1 MTWKKTHK
9 RLAAI
14 LFAAS
19 LLLSVVAP
27 SFASTA
33 GPYIKIL
40 KGGKLSAE
48 KLGPVVKLVCSRGD
62 AEDLGYVFAQTVA
75 KDGYAGPVRMVA
87 LEGMAD
93 AAANR
98 GITPDGDLASI
109 GTLIRPMEMPAD
121 VAAQMLAVR
130 LAGLWQVEAAGA
142 DLAELATAEETS
154 KSLRGAALTALTEID
169 ADAAR
174 AAIDK
179 LTADSNPAALRS
191 LGIAALAKID
201 TETAAKQAAVLF
213 QAAGSRDNSA
223 ALLQALL
230 DQQGGAEQLAA
241 ALGET
246 TLSADAAKVVLRSM
260 YGLGRTDP
268 ALMSLL
274 SKAAGF
280 SEEPAPLTPELLKA
294 YSADVISM
302 GDAVRGE
309 QIFRRAELSC
319 TKCHALN
326 GAGGQVG
333 PDLIGLG
340 GSSPN
345 DYLVEAVLVPEKAV
359 KEEYQVV
366 TLLTDEGQILTGI
379 AKERDDQRIL
389 LKDANGVMRTVPVD
403 SIEDEKKGGS
413 LMPKGLANF
422 LTRQEFLDLV
432 KFLSDL
438 GRPGGKYER
447 NTIPVVRRWRVLKP
461 EAGPLTQSVPSG
473 DEVRQHLLHG
483 DSSAWEPVYSVC
495 SGELPLEELAAT
507 APTGVVYL
515 QALVQAKQPGPVA
528 FELNDITGLNV
539 WLDDRELKADSRL
552 VTELAEGEH
561 TLTFRVDLAERKNA
575 PLRVQLS
582 PEPGSTAEASIVAG
596 Q

>member
-1 MTWKKTHK
+1 MTWKKT
-9 RLAAI
+9 I
-14 LFAAS
+14 LPAS
-19 LLLSVVAP
+19 LFVAALILGALP
-27 SFASTA
+27 AFASTA

-48 KLGPVVKLVCSRGD
+48 KLGPVIKLVCSRGD

-75 KDGYAGPVRMVA
+75 KDGYAGPVRMIA
-87 LEGMAD
+87 LEGLVD

-98 GITPDGDLASI
+98 GVTPYGDLVSI
-109 GTLIRPMEMPAD
+109 GTLIRPSDMSSDA
-121 VAAQMLAVR
+121 AAQLLAIR

-142 DLAELATAEETS
+142 ELAELATAEDTS

-179 LTADSNPAALRS
+179 LTADSNSATLRS

-201 TETAAKQAAVLF
+201 TEAAAKQAATLF
-213 QAAGSRDNSA
+213 QTASAKDNPA

-241 ALGET
+241 ALGEA

-268 ALMSLL
+268 ALMSIL

-294 YSADVISM
+294 YSKDVISM
-302 GDAVRGE
+302 GDAARGE
-309 QIFRRAELSC
+309 QIFRRAELNC

-345 DYLVEAVLVPEKAV
+345 DYLVEAVLVPDKAV

-379 AKERDDQRIL
+379 AKERDDQRIV
-389 LKDANGVMRTVPVD
+389 LKDANGVMRTVPID

-483 DSSAWEPVYSVC
+483 ESLVWEPIYSLC

-515 QALVQAKQPGPVA
+515 QALVQAKQPGPVG
-528 FELNDITGLNV
+528 FELNDAAGLNI
-539 WLDDRELKADSRL
+539 WLDDVEMKADPRL
-552 VTELAEGEH
+552 VTDLTAGDH
-561 TLTFRVDLAERKNA
+561 TLTFRVDLAARKNA